1 MIRTLLIRNYVLID
15 SLEISF
21 PEGLVIITGQTGAGK
36 SIILGALSLVLG
48 GKADASLI
56 AEGAESCV
64 VEAEFSASEDL
75 KEILEEAGVEWNED
89 GSLLIRR
96 VIYASGRSRSF
107 INDAP
112 VALPLLS
119 DISGKLVDIHS
130 QHRTLLLSD
139 HSFQLSMLDHFAG
152 NLEDLRLCREA
163 FSRVSALEAELR
175 QVEERL
181 TRVLADKEYNEARFR
196 QLDEAR
202 LREGELEELDVE
214 QKQLANAEQIK
225 ESLSRV
231 EALFSSEEGMSISA
245 SLKEIG
251 KTFLSLSKYV
261 PSLEELSARVESARL
276 ELEDIEAEADSV
288 NSATELSEERLA
300 AVEERMS
307 LLYDLMKK
315 HGCANVTELIGAR
328 EKYASALF
336 DSDTLES
343 RRDEIAS
350 DLQNARKQYEAIS
363 SRLHKSR
370 TKASGEFALAVRDSI
385 RSLELDK
392 AEFLVE
398 IAPSEA
404 GRTGT
409 DAVRFLFSSNGTAP
423 VDISKCA
430 SGGEMSRIMLCLK
443 AMMARFAKMPSMVFD
458 EIDTGVSGSVADKM
472 GSMICDMGRDMQ
484 VFAITHLP
492 QVAAK
497 GQAHYLVSKSDEGGR
512 MVTTIKKLS
521 HEERVYEIARMLS
534 GSTVTEAA
542 VSNAKSLIEQE

>member
-1 MIRTLLIRNYVLID
+1 MID

-56 AEGAESCV
+56 AEGADSCV
-64 VEAEFSASEDL
+64 VEAEFSAPEDL

-96 VIYASGRSRSF
+96 VIYSSGRSRSF

-112 VALPLLS
+112 AALPLLS
-119 DISGKLVDIHS
+119 EISGKLVDIHS

-139 HSFQLSMLDHFAG
+139 HSFQLSMLDHFAE
-152 NLEDLRLCREA
+152 NSEDLRLCRSA
-163 FSRVSALEAELR
+163 FARVSALSAELR
-175 QVEERL
+175 DVEERL
-181 TRVLADKEYNEARFR
+181 TRAHADKEYNEARFR
-196 QLDEAR
+196 QLDEAK
-202 LREGELEELDVE
+202 LREGELEELDAE

-231 EALFSSEEGMSISA
+231 AELFSSEEGMSISA

-251 KTFLSLSKYV
+251 KTFHSLSKYI
-261 PSLEELSARVESARL
+261 PSLEELSNRVESSRL

-315 HGCANVTELIGAR
+315 HGCANVTELIAAR
-328 EKYASALF
+328 ENYASTLF
-336 DSDTLES
+336 DLDSLES

-350 DLQNARKQYEAIS
+350 ALQKARKEYETVS
-363 SRLHKSR
+363 SRLHESR
-370 TKASGEFALAVRDSI
+370 TEACGIFALTVRDSI
-385 RSLELDK
+385 RSLELEK
-392 AEFLVE
+392 AEFVVD
-398 IAPSEA
+398 IVPSEP
-404 GRTGT
+404 GITGT

-423 VDISKCA
+423 VDIAKCA

-443 AMMARFAKMPSMVFD
+443 AMMARYTKMPTMVFD

-512 MVTTIKKLS
+512 TVTTIKKLS

-542 VSNAKSLIEQE
+542 VSNAKSLIEQV

>member
-1 MIRTLLIRNYVLID
+1 MID

-56 AEGAESCV
+56 AEGADSCV
-64 VEAEFSASEDL
+64 VEAEFSAPEDL

-89 GSLLIRR
+89 GSLLVRR
-96 VIYASGRSRSF
+96 VIYSSRRSRSF

-112 VALPLLS
+112 AALPLLS
-119 DISGKLVDIHS
+119 EISGKLVDIHS

-139 HSFQLSMLDHFAG
+139 HSFQLSMLDHFAE
-152 NLEDLRLCREA
+152 NSEDLRLCRSA
-163 FSRVSALEAELR
+163 FARVSALSAELR
-175 QVEERL
+175 DVEERL
-181 TRVLADKEYNEARFR
+181 SRAHADKEYNEARFR
-196 QLDEAR
+196 QLDEAK
-202 LREGELEELDVE
+202 LREGELEELDAE

-231 EALFSSEEGMSISA
+231 AELFSSEEGMSISA

-251 KTFLSLSKYV
+251 KTFHSLSKYI
-261 PSLEELSARVESARL
+261 PSLEELSNRVESSRL

-315 HGCANVTELIGAR
+315 HGCANVTELIAAR
-328 EKYASALF
+328 ENYASTLF
-336 DSDTLES
+336 DLDSLES

-350 DLQNARKQYEAIS
+350 DLQKARKEYETVS
-363 SRLHKSR
+363 SRLHESR
-370 TKASGEFALAVRDSI
+370 TEACGIFALTVRDSI
-385 RSLELDK
+385 RSLELEK
-392 AEFLVE
+392 AEFVVD
-398 IAPSEA
+398 IVPSEA
-404 GRTGT
+404 GITGT

-423 VDISKCA
+423 VDIAKCA

-443 AMMARFAKMPSMVFD
+443 AMMARYTKMPTMVFD

-512 MVTTIKKLS
+512 TVTTIKKLS

-542 VSNAKSLIEQE
+542 VSNAKSLIEQV

>member
-1 MIRTLLIRNYVLID
+1 MIRNLLIRNYILID

-56 AEGAESCV
+56 AEGADSCV
-64 VEAEFSASEDL
+64 VEAEFSAPEDL

-89 GSLLIRR
+89 GSLLVRR
-96 VIYASGRSRSF
+96 VIYSSGRSRSF

-112 VALPLLS
+112 AALPLLS
-119 DISGKLVDIHS
+119 EISGKLVDIHS

-139 HSFQLSMLDHFAG
+139 HSFQLSMLDHFAE
-152 NLEDLRLCREA
+152 NSEDLRLCRSA
-163 FSRVSALEAELR
+163 FARVSALSAELR
-175 QVEERL
+175 DVEERL
-181 TRVLADKEYNEARFR
+181 TRAHADKEYNEARFR
-196 QLDEAR
+196 QLDEAK
-202 LREGELEELDVE
+202 LREGELEELDAE

-231 EALFSSEEGMSISA
+231 AELFSSEEGMSISA

-251 KTFLSLSKYV
+251 RTFHNLSKYI
-261 PSLEELSARVESARL
+261 PSLEELSNRVESSRL

-315 HGCANVTELIGAR
+315 HGCANVTELIAAR
-328 EKYASALF
+328 ENYASTLF
-336 DSDTLES
+336 DLDSLES

-350 DLQNARKQYEAIS
+350 DLQKARKEYETVS
-363 SRLHKSR
+363 SRLHESR
-370 TKASGEFALAVRDSI
+370 TEACGIFALTVRDSI
-385 RSLELDK
+385 RSLELEK
-392 AEFLVE
+392 AEFVVD
-398 IAPSEA
+398 IVPSEP
-404 GRTGT
+404 GITGT

-423 VDISKCA
+423 VDIAKCA

-443 AMMARFAKMPSMVFD
+443 AMMARYTKMPTMVFD

-512 MVTTIKKLS
+512 TVTTIKKLS

-542 VSNAKSLIEQE
+542 VSNAKSLIEQV

>member
-1 MIRTLLIRNYVLID
+1 MIRNLLIRNYILID

-56 AEGAESCV
+56 AEGADSCV
-64 VEAEFSASEDL
+64 VEAEFSAPEDL

-89 GSLLIRR
+89 GSLLVRR
-96 VIYASGRSRSF
+96 VIYSSGRSRSF

-112 VALPLLS
+112 AALPLLS
-119 DISGKLVDIHS
+119 EISGKLVDIHS

-139 HSFQLSMLDHFAG
+139 HSFQLSMLDHFAENG
-152 NLEDLRLCREA
+152 EDLRLCRSA
-163 FSRVSALEAELR
+163 FAKVSSLSAELR
-175 QVEERL
+175 EVEERL
-181 TRVLADKEYNEARFR
+181 TRAHADKEYNEARFR
-196 QLDEAR
+196 QLDEAK

-231 EALFSSEEGMSISA
+231 AELFSSEEGMSISA

-251 KTFLSLSKYV
+251 RTFHNLSKYI
-261 PSLEELSARVESARL
+261 PSLEELSNRVESSRL

-315 HGCANVTELIGAR
+315 HGCANVTELIAAR
-328 EKYASALF
+328 ENYASTLF
-336 DSDTLES
+336 DLDSLES

-350 DLQNARKQYEAIS
+350 DLQKARKEYETVS
-363 SRLHKSR
+363 SRLHESR
-370 TKASGEFALAVRDSI
+370 TEACGIFALTVRDSI
-385 RSLELDK
+385 RSLELEK
-392 AEFLVE
+392 AEFVVE
-398 IAPSEA
+398 IVPSEA
-404 GRTGT
+404 GITGT

-423 VDISKCA
+423 VDIAKCA

-443 AMMARFAKMPSMVFD
+443 AMMARYTKMPTMVFD

-512 MVTTIKKLS
+512 TVTTIKKLS

-542 VSNAKSLIEQE
+542 VSNAKSLIEQV

>member
-1 MIRTLLIRNYVLID
+1 MIRNLLIRNYILID

-36 SIILGALSLVLG
+36 SIIMGALSLVLG

-56 AEGAESCV
+56 AEGADSCV
-64 VEAEFSASEDL
+64 VEAEFSAPEDL

-89 GSLLIRR
+89 GSLLVRR
-96 VIYASGRSRSF
+96 VIYSSGRSRSF

-112 VALPLLS
+112 AALPLLS
-119 DISGKLVDIHS
+119 EISGKLVDIHS

-139 HSFQLSMLDHFAG
+139 HSFQLSMLDHFAE
-152 NLEDLRLCREA
+152 NSEDLRLCRSA
-163 FSRVSALEAELR
+163 FARVSALSAELR
-175 QVEERL
+175 DVEERL
-181 TRVLADKEYNEARFR
+181 SRAHADKEYNEARFR
-196 QLDEAR
+196 QLDEAK
-202 LREGELEELDVE
+202 LREGELEELDAE
-214 QKQLANAEQIK
+214 QKQLAYAEQIK

-231 EALFSSEEGMSISA
+231 AELFSSEEEMSISA

-251 KTFLSLSKYV
+251 KTFHSLSKYI
-261 PSLEELSARVESARL
+261 PSLEELSNRVESSRL

-315 HGCANVTELIGAR
+315 HGCANVTELIAAR
-328 EKYASALF
+328 ENYASTLF
-336 DSDTLES
+336 DLDSLES

-350 DLQNARKQYEAIS
+350 DLQKARKEYETVS
-363 SRLHKSR
+363 SRLHESR
-370 TKASGEFALAVRDSI
+370 TEACGIFALTVRDSI
-385 RSLELDK
+385 RSLELEK
-392 AEFLVE
+392 AEFVVD
-398 IAPSEA
+398 IVPSEP
-404 GRTGT
+404 GIMGT

-423 VDISKCA
+423 VDIAKCA

-443 AMMARFAKMPSMVFD
+443 AMMARYTKMPTMVFD

-512 MVTTIKKLS
+512 TVTTIKKLS

-542 VSNAKSLIEQE
+542 VSNAKSLIEQV